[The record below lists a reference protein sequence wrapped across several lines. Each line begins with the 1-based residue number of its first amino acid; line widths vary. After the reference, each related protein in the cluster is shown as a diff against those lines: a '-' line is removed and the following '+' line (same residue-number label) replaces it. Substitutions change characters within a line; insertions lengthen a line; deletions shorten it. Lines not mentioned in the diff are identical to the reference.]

1 MAGIEKRRSF
11 LLASG
16 GVACALALIP
26 TAFFAPVYHGTSV
39 TPGGAVVRM
48 TDSEVGVNGLYVVWL
63 LCIPVA
69 LALVAWV
76 GLRLRCSRASSLG
89 STVAWAAV
97 VLLFVFAA
105 VGLASIGVFVLPA
118 ALLLLAAAT
127 SAPAGPAA

>member
-1 MAGIEKRRSF
+1 MSRGRRSF
-11 LLASG
+11 FFASG
-16 GVACALALIP
+16 GLVCALALVP
-26 TAFFAPVYHGTSV
+26 TAFLAPVYHGTAV
-39 TPGGAVVRM
+39 TPGGAVTST
-48 TDSEVGVNGLYVVWL
+48 TDTEVGVNGLYVVWL

-76 GLRLRCSRASSLG
+76 GLRLRCSRGSSLG
-89 STVAWAAV
+89 QTVAWGAV
-97 VLLFVFAA
+97 VLLFAFAA